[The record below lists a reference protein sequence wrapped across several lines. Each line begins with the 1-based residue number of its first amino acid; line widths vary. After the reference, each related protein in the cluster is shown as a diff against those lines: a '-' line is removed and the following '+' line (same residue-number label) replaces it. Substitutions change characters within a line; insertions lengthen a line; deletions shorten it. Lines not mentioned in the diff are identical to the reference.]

1 MVCTECCLIGL
12 LDALFADCIYRL
24 VSQYDCLHR
33 WNLDSHTDLILLVL
47 KLRMRSHSSL
57 IFEPWSTLLTL
68 DLGLGQ
74 GKSGSLMK
82 SWVFPEHMHKWCCM
96 NLVRCWF
103 PDEKSVRTNTS
114 KQFRILTLCDALFVL
129 CVCVHLCVYKYICAW
144 AYVTCSWR
152 PKVIFAVAS
161 QDLSTLI

>member
-1 MVCTECCLIGL
+1 MVCTEWCLIGL

-24 VSQYDCLHR
+24 VSQYDCRHR
-33 WNLDSHTDLILLVL
+33 WNLDSHADLILIGPEIMCE
-47 KLRMRSHSSL
+47 KPQFPDIWTMKYTADSGPRLRSREIWISY
-57 IFEPWSTLLTL
+57 E
-68 DLGLGQ
+68 
-74 GKSGSLMK
+74 
-82 SWVFPEHMHKWCCM
+82 SWVFPKHMHKWCCM
-96 NLVRCWF
+96 NLARCWF

-129 CVCVHLCVYKYICAW
+129 CVCMHICVYKCICAW